1 MLQELPESWRTSLK
15 ALAHCAADPGI
26 ITRTPGRC
34 SSVHLDKRYSIV
46 LLRSCGAKKTF
57 LANLRWLTT
66 CSPAMAR
73 NRKTSAALTARG
85 VFSSHVLAANTT
97 NKDNASSI
105 SFL

>member
-15 ALAHCAADPGI
+15 ALAHCVADPGI

-46 LLRSCGAKKTF
+46 LLRSRGAKKTF

-66 CSPAMAR
+66 CSPAIAR
-73 NRKTSAALTARG
+73 NRKTSATLTDLG
-85 VFSSHVLAANTT
+85 VLSSPFLVANTT
-97 NKDNASSI
+97 NKDSASSI